1 MALTKPRP
9 VTINIIKLNT
19 VVGTQIVKLPKHAA
33 NGEVTEVSL
42 KTEDDKF
49 R

>member
-9 VTINIIKLNT
+9 VTIIINLNT
-19 VVGTQIVKLPKHAA
+19 VVGTQIVKLTKHAA
-33 NGEVTEVSL
+33 NGEFTEVSL
-42 KTEDDKF
+42 KSEDDKF